1 MSHLHS
7 HSTDR
12 LMDSAQRH
20 ANGNYWLGL
29 ITGAAVV
36 ALISIAI
43 HKLTAEPTQVQAY
56 VAHDVIDAYRQ
67 GGRDALKTNPPSAAL
82 EYACLELWANKQ

>member
-1 MSHLHS
+1 MSPLHN

-12 LMDSAQRH
+12 LMDSVQRH

-29 ITGAAVV
+29 ITGAAAV

-43 HKLTAEPTQVQAY
+43 HKLTAQPASAVDMPK
-56 VAHDVIDAYRQ
+56 DVITAYNL
-67 GGRDALKTNPPSAAL
+67 GIKDALKTNPPSAAL